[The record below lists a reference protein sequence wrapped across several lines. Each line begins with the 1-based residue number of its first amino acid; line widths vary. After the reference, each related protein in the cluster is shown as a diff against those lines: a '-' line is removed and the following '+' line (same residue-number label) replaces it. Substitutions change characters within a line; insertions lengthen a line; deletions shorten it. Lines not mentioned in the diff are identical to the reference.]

1 MSKDQNFPA
10 KIVEGLASLKL
21 TLILFF
27 ALAVASVIGT
37 LLPQGMSSHDLHANF
52 PAAASIIEFL
62 GLNNLYH
69 SAWFR
74 IMLLLLCANLVAC
87 TIDRLPKTVRI
98 IQRREEPFDSNKL
111 TKFSCSR
118 MITTGMSQ
126 DEAKSILSGRMS
138 EFFGDPRELP
148 SPGPYCAVVEKGR
161 WSRLMVYGVH
171 LSVLVVL
178 VGALMG
184 SLLGFKGFMNLSEGQ
199 ASDEVVISGGQQPV
213 MRQLPFIVKCE
224 DFDVSFYDTG
234 APKEFRSDLTII
246 EDGKEVLK
254 QSIIVNDPL
263 TYKGVTF
270 YQSSYGSTLR
280 SAEIEL
286 KDRDSGKAVTMT
298 LPFRQLQTIPG
309 TGDRIQVV
317 EYQENMM
324 RAGPALGIIMAKEGQ
339 ESFQGQWILADR
351 PDFHG
356 NRLQNYSVRV
366 LKTDK
371 AFYTGLQ
378 VKKDPGVWVVWI
390 GFTLMIIGI
399 GLTFYSSHRKLWA
412 CAEPDKKGKGII
424 VTVAGRASRNAPG
437 FEERFNELC
446 LSLENQLKPGKDKR
460 VQK

>member
-1 MSKDQNFPA
+1 MSKDQNLPG
-10 KIVEGLASLKL
+10 KILDWLASLKL

-27 ALAVASVIGT
+27 ALAAASVIGT
-37 LLPQGMSSHDLHANF
+37 LLPQGMSSHDLHTNF
-52 PAAASIIEFL
+52 PATASMIELL

-69 SAWFR
+69 STWFK
-74 IMLLLLCANLVAC
+74 IMLLLLCTNLLAC
-87 TIDRLPKTVRI
+87 TLDRLPKTVRI

-118 MITTGMSQ
+118 LITTKMSQ
-126 DEAKSILSGRMS
+126 DEAKSILTGAVS
-138 EFFGDPRELP
+138 EFFGDLRELP
-148 SPGPYCAVVEKGR
+148 SPGPFCAVSEKGR

-184 SLLGFKGFMNLSEGQ
+184 SILGFKGFMNLDEGKS
-199 ASDEVVISGGQQPV
+199 SDKVVLAGGQESLH
-213 MRQLPFIVKCE
+213 LPFIVKCE
-224 DFDVSFYDTG
+224 DFDVSYYDTG

-263 TYKGVTF
+263 TYKGITF

-286 KDRDSGKAVTMT
+286 KDRDSGKTSKMN
-298 LPFRQLQTIPG
+298 LPFHELQTVPG
-309 TGDRIQVV
+309 TGDRIQIVGFS
-317 EYQENMM
+317 ENM
-324 RAGPALGIIMAKEGQ
+324 RGAGPAFRILMAKEGQ
-339 ESFQGQWILADR
+339 DSFQAAMVLADH
-351 PDFHG
+351 PEFHG
-356 NRLQNYSVRV
+356 NRIHNYGIRV
-366 LKTDK
+366 LRTDK

-378 VKKDPGVWVVWI
+378 VKKDPGVLVVWI

-399 GLTFYSSHRKLWA
+399 GMTFYSSHRKLWA

-424 VTVAGRASRNAPG
+424 VTVAGRTSRNAPG
-437 FEERFNELC
+437 FGERFNELC
-446 LSLENQLKPGKDKR
+446 VRLENQLKPEKDKR